1 MKIRAFLG
9 GVGFGLGV
17 GFGWR
22 VVDDDDDGDGWEE
35 EGIKVTTCSYA
46 VDCRDGEVGV
56 GFG

>member
-22 VVDDDDDGDGWEE
+22 VVDDDGDGWEE